1 MKLLHQPPSHPATPG
16 TGISKP
22 PKALQ
27 HWVPSRNAFAFHVL
41 SNFTWKHCI
50 GEVRTQLVQSRAP
63 TQNRSFFCETIY
75 IYKNT

>member
-50 GEVRTQLVQSRAP
+50 GEVRTQLVAEQGTNSK
-63 TQNRSFFCETIY
+63 QIVFL
-75 IYKNT
+75 